1 MNFKRLLIILFVLCI
16 SIAYGGEPSGAYPST
31 AIQGWN
37 PDLNVWKPVMVDP
50 LGKMKIDGDV
60 VVSGDTIGL
69 LDAIEALSKGMASET
84 EIINAIT
91 LVKTA
96 INNLTF
102 ADLDGG
108 KMKVSLAKDDIGI
121 LTGISNVKTSV
132 DAVKTSVD
140 GLEIGAPSEIVTRKI
155 SLTGGTATNITS
167 GLDSNT
173 RLYIEIST
181 MDKNDELWVNI
192 GAVAVKSQCRRVV
205 GGIGLNLQKS
215 NVVSIIS
222 ENDVDIFVIEG
233 GKNGI

>member
-1 MNFKRLLIILFVLCI
+1 MRRLIFCFLFLTAVAGAQTYI
-16 SIAYGGEPSGAYPST
+16 PSPST
-31 AIQGWN
+31 PRLINEKGYISDTN
-37 PDLNVWKPVMVDP
+37 PLPVATLSD
-50 LGKMKIDGDV
+50 
-60 VVSGDTIGL
+60 SGSVLASETIGL

-205 GGIGLNLQKS
+205 GGIGLNLPKS